1 MAVTVTDNTKEDLEK
16 FAQFTIERWVNKQYK
31 MRIRCTGDLIRSF
44 ESHVHVDANGD
55 PQKIEF
61 VYLYYGIFPDLGVGN
76 GVTKEETPK
85 GNRRPKPWYNKVFW
99 SRLQYVRDYVAEKYG
114 TDAANMVKTVLASGK
129 NDAAWRESSY
139 YQNYIKNS
147 K

>member
-1 MAVTVTDNTKEDLEK
+1 MAVTITNDTKKDLEQ
-16 FAQFTIERWVNKQYK
+16 FAKFTIERWINKQYK
-31 MRIRCTGDLIRSF
+31 LKIRETGQLIRSF
-44 ESHVHVDANGD
+44 ENHVYLDANGD

-61 VYLYYGIFPDLGVGN
+61 VYLYYGIFPDLGVGT

-99 SRLQYVRDYVAEKYG
+99 SRLQYIRDYVGEKYG
-114 TDAANMVKTVLASGK
+114 MDAANMVKTILSRGGK
-129 NDAAWRESSY
+129 NDEAWYQSSY
-139 YQNYIKNS
+139 YQQYKNR